1 MTYTVCRM
9 RHPSGQVAR
18 LDSLGTE
25 DAAKMCLAN
34 VIEEALAD
42 RSDLTRAEVRE
53 MVDEAVRDMRFVLN
67 TPDGQRD
74 SYFCIDKG

>member
-9 RHPSGQVAR
+9 QHPSGQVAH
-18 LDSLGTE
+18 LDSFGTE

-42 RSDLTRAEVRE
+42 RSDLSRAEVRE

-74 SYFCIDKG
+74 SYFNIDKE